1 MRRGGIHAGKRVRVD
16 SEYLHVFADCR
27 PDSGHRGIEA
37 NQLSGNAICRDIAT
51 CHIIAP
57 AMLALNNISLRRG
70 RKVLFEHASLQL
82 HAGQRMGVIGANGC
96 GKSSLFAM
104 LLGELEPDDGELLL
118 DPNDEIAHV
127 AQESPH
133 GSGSAVDYVMDGDRE
148 LRAVQAAIAEGE
160 SAADKPDLHLLY
172 ERLEAIDGFSAEARA
187 SQLLHGLGFAADEY
201 AKPVNA
207 FSGGWRMRL
216 NLARA
221 LMCRSDILLLDEP
234 TNHLDLPA
242 ILWLERWL
250 KRYEGILL
258 VVSHDRDFLDQVC
271 TRIAHIENQA
281 IDLFT
286 GNYSQF
292 EALRAEKLAQQQA
305 MYARQQKE
313 IKHIQSYVDRFRY
326 KASKAR
332 QAQSRIKM
340 LERMERIAPAHVDS
354 PFRFHFFEPAKQPQH
369 LLGLTDVS
377 AGYGDRVVLDDI
389 NLNLSAGDRLGLLGV
404 NGAGKSTLVK
414 ALATGST
421 LLQGERVI
429 SKDTEIGYFAQ
440 HQLELL
446 RPEQSPI
453 DHLRQVAPDDR
464 EQDHRNYLGSFG
476 FGGERIFEP
485 VAPFSGGE
493 KARLVLALMIR
504 KAPNLLLLD
513 EPTNHLDLEMRQAL
527 SVALIEYTGALV
539 VISHD
544 RHLLR
549 SVCDDLL
556 IVHDGVVERFDQSLD
571 DYPAWVRQQEEKAAS
586 AAAESPD
593 EPPKSVSK
601 KQQRQEQAALRRRLK
616 PLTDKVR
623 GVEQELAETRARL
636 NELESRLADESIYQD
651 PGRTDEL
658 KELIRAQAEAKS
670 AIEALEWDWLEAS
683 EQLEQA
689 T

>member
-1 MRRGGIHAGKRVRVD
+1 
-16 SEYLHVFADCR
+16 
-27 PDSGHRGIEA
+27 
-37 NQLSGNAICRDIAT
+37 
-51 CHIIAP
+51 
-57 AMLALNNISLRRG
+57 MLALTKLSLRRG
-70 RKVLFEHASLQL
+70 RKVLIENASFQV

-104 LLGELEPDDGELLL
+104 LLGELEPDDGDVAL
-118 DPNDEIAHV
+118 DPKYVIAHV

-148 LRAVQAAIAEGE
+148 LREVQTAVAAGE
-160 SAADKPDLHLLY
+160 ADESQPDLHVLY
-172 ERLEAIDGFSAEARA
+172 ERMEAIDGFTADSRAAR
-187 SQLLHGLGFAADEY
+187 LLHGLGFSADEY
-201 AKPVNA
+201 QKPVME

-258 VVSHDRDFLDQVC
+258 IVSHDRDFLDQVC
-271 TRIAHIENQA
+271 TRIAHIEHEE
-281 IDLFT
+281 IRLFT

-292 EALRAEKLAQQQA
+292 ESQRAEQLAQQQA
-305 MYARQQKE
+305 MFTRQQKE

-332 QAQSRIKM
+332 QAQSRLKM
-340 LERMERIAPAHVDS
+340 LERMEKIAPAHVDS
-354 PFRFHFFEPAKQPQH
+354 PFRFHFIEPKKQPQH
-369 LLGLTDVS
+369 LLGLTDASV
-377 AGYGDRVVLDDI
+377 GYGDDVILDKI
-389 NLNLSAGDRLGLLGV
+389 NLNLSAGDRIGLLGV

-414 ALATGST
+414 ALSTGST
-421 LLQGERVI
+421 LLGGDRVL
-429 SKDTEIGYFAQ
+429 SKDTRIGYFAQ

-446 RPEQSPI
+446 RPEHSPI
-453 DHLRQVAPDDR
+453 DHLRDYAPDDR
-464 EQDHRNYLGSFG
+464 EQDHRNYLGRFG
-476 FGGERIFEP
+476 FSGERIFEP

-504 KAPNLLLLD
+504 QGPNLLLLD

-549 SVCDDLL
+549 SVCDELL
-556 IVHDGVVERFDQSLD
+556 IVHDGIVDRFNRSID
-571 DYPAWVRQQEEKAAS
+571 DYPAWLKEQEENTEQ
-586 AAAESPD
+586 AAAKWQD
-593 EPPKSVSK
+593 EPAKQVSK
-601 KQQRQEQAALRRRLK
+601 KQQRQEQARRRQRLK
-616 PLTDKVR
+616 PLYDYVR
-623 GVEQELAETRARL
+623 NVETKLASNRSQLTEMD
-636 NELESRLADESIYQD
+636 ERLADASLY
-651 PGRTDEL
+651 TDADRKLEL
-658 KELIRAQAEAKS
+658 TQLVKDQAAVK
-670 AIEALEWDWLEAS
+670 ATIETLEWDWLEAS
-683 EQLEQA
+683 EELEKHD
-689 T
+689 

>member
-1 MRRGGIHAGKRVRVD
+1 
-16 SEYLHVFADCR
+16 
-27 PDSGHRGIEA
+27 
-37 NQLSGNAICRDIAT
+37 
-51 CHIIAP
+51 
-57 AMLALNNISLRRG
+57 MLVLANISLRRG
-70 RKVLFEHASLQL
+70 RKVLFEGASFQI

-104 LLGELEPDDGELLL
+104 LLGELEADDGELSL
-118 DPNDEIAHV
+118 DAQAEIAHV

-133 GSGSAVDYVMDGDRE
+133 DNCSAVDYVMDGDRE
-148 LRAVQAAIAEGE
+148 LRTVQAAIAEGE
-160 SAADKPDLHLLY
+160 AAADNPDLHLLY
-172 ERLEAIDGFSAEARA
+172 ERMEAIEGFTAESRA
-187 SQLLHGLGFAADEY
+187 SRLLHGLGFAAEDY
-201 AKPVNA
+201 TKPVNA

-221 LMCRSDILLLDEP
+221 LMRRSDMLLLDEP

-271 TRIAHIENQA
+271 TRIAQIENET
-281 IDLFT
+281 ISLFT

-292 EALRAEKLAQQQA
+292 ETLRAQQLSQQKA
-305 MYARQQKE
+305 MYARQQKQ
-313 IKHIQSYVDRFRY
+313 IKHIQGYIDRFRY

-340 LERMERIAPAHVDS
+340 LERMEQIAPAHVDS
-354 PFRFHFFEPAKQPQH
+354 PFRFHFIEPRKQPQH
-369 LLGLTDVS
+369 LLGLMDATV
-377 AGYGDRVVLDDI
+377 GYGADIILDNI
-389 NLNLSAGDRLGLLGV
+389 NLNLTAGDRIGLLGV

-414 ALATGST
+414 ALSTGST
-421 LLQGERVI
+421 LLSGERLL
-429 SKDTEIGYFAQ
+429 SKDTKIGYFAQ

-446 RPEQSPI
+446 RPEHSPI
-453 DHLRQVAPDDR
+453 DHLRDYAPDDR
-464 EQDHRNYLGSFG
+464 EQDHRNYLGRFG
-476 FGGERIFEP
+476 FSGERIFEP

-504 KAPNLLLLD
+504 QGPNLLLLD

-549 SVCDDLL
+549 SVCDELL
-556 IVHDGVVERFDQSLD
+556 IVHDGIVDRFNRSLD
-571 DYPAWVRQQEEKAAS
+571 DYPAWLREQEEISEQATAKWHDRPART
-586 AAAESPD
+586 
-593 EPPKSVSK
+593 VNR
-601 KQQRQEQAALRRRLK
+601 KQQRREQAQRRQRLK
-616 PLTDKVR
+616 PLYDRVR
-623 GVEQELAETRARL
+623 DVEKKLAANRSRL
-636 NELESRLADESIYQD
+636 TELEARLADASIYED
-651 PGRTDEL
+651 ASRKDEL
-658 KELIRAQAEAKS
+658 TQLIQDQAAAKS
-670 AIEALEWDWLEAS
+670 VIEKLEWEWLEAS
-683 EQLEQA
+683 ENLEQG

>member
-1 MRRGGIHAGKRVRVD
+1 
-16 SEYLHVFADCR
+16 
-27 PDSGHRGIEA
+27 
-37 NQLSGNAICRDIAT
+37 
-51 CHIIAP
+51 
-57 AMLALNNISLRRG
+57 MLALTNISLRRG
-70 RKVLFEHASLQL
+70 RKLLIERASFQI

-104 LLGELEPDDGELLL
+104 LMGELEQDDGELAL
-118 DPNDEIAHV
+118 DPKDEIAHV

-148 LRAVQAAIAEGE
+148 LREVQAAIAEGE
-160 SAADKPDLHLLY
+160 AAAETPDLHLLY
-172 ERLEAIDGFSAEARA
+172 ERMEAIDGFTAESRA
-187 SQLLHGLGFAADEY
+187 SRLLHGLGFAADEY
-201 AKPVNA
+201 KKPVKE

-258 VVSHDRDFLDQVC
+258 LVSHDRDFLDQVC
-271 TRIAHIENQA
+271 TRIAHIENGT
-281 IDLFT
+281 ISLFT

-292 EALRAEKLAQQQA
+292 ETLRAEQLAQQQA
-305 MYARQQKE
+305 LYARQQE
-313 IKHIQSYVDRFRY
+313 QIKHIQSYVDRFRY

-332 QAQSRIKM
+332 QAQSRLKM
-340 LERMERIAPAHVDS
+340 LERMQQIAPAHVDS
-354 PFRFHFFEPAKQPQH
+354 PFRFHFIEPQKQPQH
-369 LLGLTDVS
+369 LLGLTDAAV
-377 AGYGDRVVLDDI
+377 GYGDDIVLDNI
-389 NLNLSAGDRLGLLGV
+389 ELNLSAGDRIGLLGV

-414 ALATGST
+414 ALSTGST
-421 LLQGERVI
+421 LLKGERVL

-446 RPEQSPI
+446 RPEHSPI
-453 DHLRQVAPDDR
+453 DHLRDFAPDDR
-464 EQDHRNYLGSFG
+464 EQDHRNYLGRFG
-476 FGGERIFEP
+476 FSGERIFEP

-504 KAPNLLLLD
+504 QAPNLLLLD

-527 SVALIEYTGALV
+527 SVALVEYTGALI

-549 SVCDDLL
+549 SVCDELL
-556 IVHDGVVERFDQSLD
+556 IVHGGIVDRFNRSLD
-571 DYPAWVRQQEEKAAS
+571 DYPTWLNEQEE
-586 AAAESPD
+586 
-593 EPPKSVSK
+593 VSEQAVAKWKERPAKNVNK
-601 KQQRQEQAALRRRLK
+601 KQQRQEQAQRRQRLK
-616 PLTDKVR
+616 PLYDRVR
-623 GVEQELAETRARL
+623 EVEKKLALNRSRL
-636 NELESRLADESIYQD
+636 IELETLLADESIYTD
-651 PGRTDEL
+651 PNRKDEL
-658 KELIRAQAEAKS
+658 AALFKEQVAARS
-670 AIEALEWDWLEAS
+670 AIESLEWEWLEAS
-683 EQLEQA
+683 ENLEQA